1 MTRTTHIHLAALALT
16 VAAVLPA
23 QAQQNRYGYPYN
35 GSPEPPP
42 MQAAPA
48 QPYPAP
54 ARSPASAS
62 DAPFELYSRSPGA
75 TPAPTQPYS
84 PAQPYAAPDAG
95 IDPDDSS
102 ALESTY
108 PDTGMNANT
117 FSLLRIENSRGI
129 RYVSGGIGEGER
141 AELEALSAQ
150 FNLRILFAVHGSGSY
165 LADVRV
171 RILDPSGAPV
181 LDTVSQG
188 PWFLAALPPGDY
200 TVEARTPE
208 QTQQQSARIGGSP
221 TRLYFYW
228 N

>member
-1 MTRTTHIHLAALALT
+1 MTRTPHAHLAALALIV
-16 VAAVLPA
+16 VALPA
-23 QAQQNRYGYPYN
+23 HAQQNHYGNPYS
-35 GSPEPPP
+35 GYPEPPS

-48 QPYPAP
+48 QPYPPP
-54 ARSPASAS
+54 ARPPASAS
-62 DAPFELYSRSPGA
+62 DAPFELYSRSPDA
-75 TPAPTQPYS
+75 APAPYP
-84 PAQPYAAPDAG
+84 PAQPYAVPG
-95 IDPDDSS
+95 EGVDPDNNS
-102 ALESTY
+102 ATASTY
-108 PDTGMNANT
+108 PDTSANT
-117 FSLLRIENSRGI
+117 PSLLRIENSRGI

-141 AELEALSAQ
+141 AELEALSEQ
-150 FNLRILFAVHGSGSY
+150 FNLRILFAVHGSGNY
-165 LADVRV
+165 LADVRL

-181 LDTVSQG
+181 LDVVSEG